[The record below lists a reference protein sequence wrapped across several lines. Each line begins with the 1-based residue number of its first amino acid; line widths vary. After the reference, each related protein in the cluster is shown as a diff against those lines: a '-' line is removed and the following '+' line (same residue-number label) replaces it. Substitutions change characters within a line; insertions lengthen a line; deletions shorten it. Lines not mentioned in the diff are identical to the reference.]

1 MICMNG
7 AAARLV
13 QVGDK
18 VIIIAYAMMDQTEAK
33 TFVPRILV
41 LDDGNRIV
49 RVKSKEEHGATE

>member
-1 MICMNG
+1 MNG